1 MNESY
6 IYDGIRTPFGRFTGG
21 LSSVRPD
28 DLLAMAI
35 KAVCERSGVDGA
47 AIEDVVAGCTN
58 QAGEDS
64 RNVARF
70 AGLLAGLPVS
80 VGGLTVNRLCGSAL
94 AALIDTSRAVRCG
107 EGSLFVAGG
116 LIFSLTLQ
124 WS

>member
-80 VGGLTVNRLCGSAL
+80 VGPTASKLRGLSLQSGGKRQN
-94 AALIDTSRAVRCG
+94 LIRTRYIIGRA
-107 EGSLFVAGG
+107 
-116 LIFSLTLQ
+116 
-124 WS
+124 